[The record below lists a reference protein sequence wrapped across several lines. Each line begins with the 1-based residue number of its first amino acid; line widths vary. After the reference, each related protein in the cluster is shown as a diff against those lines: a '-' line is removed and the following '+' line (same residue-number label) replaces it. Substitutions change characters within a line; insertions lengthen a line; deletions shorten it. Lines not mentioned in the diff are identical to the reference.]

1 MDFLTSTLPIIIG
14 VSVVVGLIGLFFLS
28 GIRHIPN
35 NRVGIIE
42 KLWSAKGSLGEG
54 EIIAMKGEAG
64 YQEEILRGGVHF
76 KLWRWQYS
84 IHKMEL
90 VKIRQNKLGYVF
102 ARDGVPLNP
111 SQALGTTVQEA
122 NNFQNARGFL
132 EADGQRGRQ
141 REILREGVY
150 AINLALFDV
159 ITEDKIY
166 SLEPAKNLVTWQ
178 EHLKELHGFDP
189 VIIGIT
195 ETDNIDDIGIVTTH
209 EGPALGQGQIIAPAV
224 GEEENDEHF
233 HENYQDI
240 EKFLDAGG
248 RRGLQ
253 YTPLIDGTYYLNRW
267 FVTIEKI
274 AKHVVP
280 IGHVGVVVSYYGA
293 EGHDVSGE
301 DFRHGERVADN
312 ERGVRAKTLGPGKY
326 AFNTYAGE
334 IILVPTTNFVLHW
347 VTGKTEDHNYDANL
361 RSIELVTKDAY
372 EPVLPLSV
380 VVHIDYTDAPSV
392 IQRFGD
398 VKKLITQTIDPLL
411 SAYFRDIAHSNS
423 MLELIHKRAQ
433 LQKAAKEELKN
444 RFGEF
449 DIQCVDVLIGKP
461 DPTADDDGAIE
472 RLLEQLRQRQLSKEQ
487 IETYEKQQEAATAE
501 IQLNAAKA
509 KAHQQE
515 EITRSK
521 LSIEITKNKAE
532 AELAKAEMES
542 KQIIVTARAK
552 KEALVLVAQA
562 KSQSE
567 ILQGEGESSRVKA
580 VGDAEAGVMEQKVE
594 SFGDPQLYA
603 LQVVSEN
610 LAHSEQPLVPEHVF
624 NAGSNGNGG
633 SNMLEVLIGLVTAEK
648 VGFPT
653 IVPKSAAGGQPEAL
667 EEALEE
673 VASDPSQAEDEEDDE
688 SDVVAV
694 GSEDMENSTTENF
707 S

>member
-667 EEALEE
+667 EE

>member
-1 MDFLTSTLPIIIG
+1 MEFLTSTLPIIIG
-14 VSVVVGLIGLFFLS
+14 VSIVAGLIGAFFLS

-42 KLWSAKGSLGEG
+42 KMWSNRGSLGEG
-54 EIIAMKGEAG
+54 EIIALTGEAG
-64 YQEEILRGGVHF
+64 YQDKILRGGIHF
-76 KLWRWQYS
+76 RLWRWQYS
-84 IHKMEL
+84 IHKVEL

-111 SQALGTTVQEA
+111 SQALGTTVSEG

-132 EADGQRGRQ
+132 DAEGQRGRQ

-159 ITEDKIY
+159 ITEEKIY

-178 EHLKELHGFDP
+178 EHLGELHGFDP

-195 ETDNIDDIGIVTTH
+195 ETDDIDDIGIVTTH

-224 GEEENDEHF
+224 GEEEDDEHF

-240 EKFLDAGG
+240 EKFLLAGG

-301 DFRHGERVADN
+301 EFRHGERVADN

-423 MLELIHKRAQ
+423 MLELIHKRAE
-433 LQKAAKEELKN
+433 LQRAAKAELKT

-487 IETYEKQQEAATAE
+487 IETYQKQQEAATAE

-521 LSIEITKNKAE
+521 LSIEITANKAE
-532 AELAKAEMES
+532 AELKKAEMEA
-542 KQIIVTARAK
+542 KQVVVTATAD
-552 KEALVLVAQA
+552 KEASVLKAQGA
-562 KSQSE
+562 SE
-567 ILQGEGESSRVKA
+567 SEKLKGEGESSRVKQ
-580 VGDAEAGVMEQKVE
+580 VGDAEADVMQQKVE

-610 LAHSEQPLVPEHVF
+610 LSHSEQPLVPEHVF
-624 NAGSNGNGG
+624 NAGGNGNGG

-653 IVPKSAAGGQPEAL
+653 IVPKVAAGGQP
-667 EEALEE
+667 EALEE
-673 VASDPSQAEDEEDDE
+673 VASDPSQAEDDEDDE

-694 GSEDMENSTTENF
+694 GSDESDNEEE
-707 S
+707 

>member
-1 MDFLTSTLPIIIG
+1 MEWLQATG
-14 VSVVVGLIGLFFLS
+14 VVVAVLSVVGLIAAFFLS
-28 GIRHIPN
+28 GIRHVAN
-35 NRVGIIE
+35 NRVGIVE
-42 KLWSAKGSLGEG
+42 KLWSSKGSLGEG
-54 EIIAMKGEAG
+54 QIIALEGEAG
-64 YQEEILRGGVHF
+64 YQEGILRGGIHF
-76 KLWRWQYS
+76 RFWRWQYS
-84 IHKMEL
+84 IHKVEL

-111 SQALGTTVQEA
+111 SQALGTTVPECS
-122 NNFQNARGFL
+122 NFQNARGFL
-132 EADGQRGRQ
+132 ETGGQRGRQ

-150 AINLALFDV
+150 AINLSLFDV
-159 ITEDKIY
+159 ITEEKIY
-166 SLEPAKNLVTWQ
+166 SLEPAKNLATWQ
-178 EHLKELHGFDP
+178 EHLGELGGFDP

-195 ETDNIDDIGIVTTH
+195 ESDDIDDIGIVTTH
-209 EGPALGQGQIIAPAV
+209 EGPALSQGQIIAPAV
-224 GEEENDEHF
+224 GEEEDDEHF

-240 EKFLDAGG
+240 EKFLLAGG

-267 FVTIEKI
+267 FVTIEKLP
-274 AKHVVP
+274 KHVVP

-301 DFRHGERVADN
+301 DFRHGERVGEN

-347 VTGKTEDHNYDANL
+347 ITNKTEDHKYDANL

-380 VVHIDYTDAPSV
+380 VVHIDYKDAPSV

-423 MLELIHKRAQ
+423 MLELIHKRAE
-433 LQKAAKEELKN
+433 LQRAAKAELKT

-461 DPTADDDGAIE
+461 DPAADDDGAIE

-487 IETYEKQQEAATAE
+487 IETYQKQQEAATAE
-501 IQLNAAKA
+501 IELNAAKA

-532 AELAKAEMES
+532 AELAKAEQEA
-542 KQIIVTARAK
+542 KQVVVTAEANK
-552 KEALVLVAQA
+552 KSVVLAAEAESQA
-562 KSQSE
+562 EK
-567 ILQGEGESSRVKA
+567 LKGEGESSRVKQ
-580 VGDAEAGVMEQKVE
+580 VGDAEAEVIQQKVE

-610 LAHSEQPLVPEHVF
+610 LAESKQPLVPEHVF
-624 NAGSNGNGG
+624 SIGGDGSNSG
-633 SNMLEVLIGLVTAEK
+633 SNMLNVLLGVVTAEK

-653 IVPKSAAGGQPEAL
+653 ITPKSLSNSEPEDLTA
-667 EEALEE
+667 
-673 VASDPSQAEDEEDDE
+673 VASDPSQEETDDSDDSDDSVLAAAPVHSEEEDEEDIE
-688 SDVVAV
+688 
-694 GSEDMENSTTENF
+694 
-707 S
+707 